1 MIHFR
6 ATEAEE
12 AEWTAAAGRR
22 GLSRWIRDAC
32 QSQLNQQTTPPPA
45 SMSFHPVKPGAC
57 ERHGLVDCG
66 ICGTSLIVTRA
77 REDQCPSM

>member
-6 ATEAEE
+6 ATEAEQ

-32 QSQLNQQTTPPPA
+32 QAHLRGETTPPPTMTIHSA
-45 SMSFHPVKPGAC
+45 PKPGAC
-57 ERHGLVDCG
+57 QLVTASSGLPDLRL
-66 ICGTSLIVTRA
+66 T
-77 REDQCPSM
+77 